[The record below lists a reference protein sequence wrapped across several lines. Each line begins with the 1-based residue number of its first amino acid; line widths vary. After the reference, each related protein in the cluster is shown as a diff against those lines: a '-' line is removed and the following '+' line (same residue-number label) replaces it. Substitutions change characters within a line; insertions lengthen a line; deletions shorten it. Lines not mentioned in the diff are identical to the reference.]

1 MLKWRAFFRCMSA
14 KLKDTFILTSNF
26 TCIARFCLAIFF
38 YFCNMVIFT
47 ESFDKKILLELQ
59 THYFGDMVKGVVDIV
74 ERKIALDAEMHADLE
89 TLLLQEG
96 SLQKNLWGF
105 NLYPEMDGDDFIE
118 FDSLINI
125 RPNQGNR
132 SRDVEDP
139 AIREQIIEIINS
151 LCK

>member
-1 MLKWRAFFRCMSA
+1 M
-14 KLKDTFILTSNF
+14 
-26 TCIARFCLAIFF
+26 
-38 YFCNMVIFT
+38 
-47 ESFDKKILLELQ
+47 Q
-59 THYFGDMVKGVVDIV
+59 THYFGDMVKGVVDIS

-96 SLQKNLWGF
+96 SQQKNLWEI
-105 NLYPEMDGDDFIE
+105 NLYPEMEGEDFLK

-132 SRDVEDP
+132 SRGVEDP
-139 AIREQIIEIINS
+139 AIQDAIKEIIAT

>member
-1 MLKWRAFFRCMSA
+1 MPRTLFFIIGLC
-14 KLKDTFILTSNF
+14 
-26 TCIARFCLAIFF
+26 
-38 YFCNMVIFT
+38 MVIFS
-47 ESFDKKILLELQ
+47 EAFDRKILLELE
-59 THYFGDMVKGVVDIV
+59 THYFGDMVKGVVDID

-105 NLYPEMDGDDFIE
+105 NLYPELEGDDFLE

-132 SRDVEDP
+132 SRGVEDP
-139 AIREQIIEIINS
+139 AIQEKIKEIINS

>member
-1 MLKWRAFFRCMSA
+1 
-14 KLKDTFILTSNF
+14 
-26 TCIARFCLAIFF
+26 
-38 YFCNMVIFT
+38 MVIFS
-47 ESFDKKILLELQ
+47 EPFDRKILLELE
-59 THYFGDMVKGVVDIV
+59 THYFGDMVKGVVDID

-89 TLLLQEG
+89 TLLLQDG

-105 NLYPEMDGDDFIE
+105 NLYPEMDGDDFLE

-132 SRDVEDP
+132 SRGVEDP
-139 AIREQIIEIINS
+139 AIQEKIKEIVYS

>member
-1 MLKWRAFFRCMSA
+1 MLR
-14 KLKDTFILTSNF
+14 
-26 TCIARFCLAIFF
+26 IFF

>member
-1 MLKWRAFFRCMSA
+1 MAGLRPAYSVIPAQAGISFKKAGICPAFFLYYWYC
-14 KLKDTFILTSNF
+14 
-26 TCIARFCLAIFF
+26 
-38 YFCNMVIFT
+38 MVIYA
-47 ESFDKKILLELQ
+47 EPFDKKILLELQ
-59 THYFGDMVKGVVDIV
+59 THYFGDMVKGVVDVV

-105 NLYPEMDGDDFIE
+105 NLYPELEGDDFLE

-139 AIREQIIEIINS
+139 AIRETIKEIISS

>member
-1 MLKWRAFFRCMSA
+1 MR
-14 KLKDTFILTSNF
+14 SNASHF
-26 TCIARFCLAIFF
+26 L

-59 THYFGDMVKGVVDIV
+59 THYFGDMVKGVVDVV